1 MRSKRFFLAVA
12 NCLIVFAGAIR
23 TLDELNSMI
32 DVMGGSVGFLSEGN
46 YHAVEHEISEK
57 TIPMYFDTIDAMETA
72 VNDGS
77 VLAGLVSGT
86 PPRQSNTF
94 PSEQVTIRAMFAKQG
109 NNAVLDLLDRALV
122 NIIESG
128 GVERIAR
135 ENAPYRAMVVHSCK
149 PSSDH
154 FDWPA
159 VANNTVIRVA
169 SLGPYDWGG
178 TDGDY
183 TVEPFV
189 GFWPSYYDAI
199 EDELVAKYNITLVRN
214 WYTTSAAV
222 LDSVVSGESDTTE
235 PYMTVGAGYADMSRK
250 SVFDMSCITSA
261 TQDMYFTKLVD
272 VGGGDGGG
280 EGIPSIVFAIGCLMV
295 ATLIGMGAF
304 IRHIRNR
311 EISGN
316 PVFAPILNRD
326 IDELDNSL

>member
-1 MRSKRFFLAVA
+1 MFFITV
-12 NCLIVFAGAIR
+12 LICTFGFVQAITSLDQLNGAI
-23 TLDELNSMI
+23 D
-32 DVMGGSVGFLSEGN
+32 MGSQTSVGFLSEGN
-46 YHAVEHEISEK
+46 YHAVEHELSEEV
-57 TIPMYFDTIDAMETA
+57 TPVYYDTIDAMESA

-86 PPRQSNTF
+86 PDSDQFNTF
-94 PSEQVTIRAMFAKQG
+94 PSEQVSVRAMFVKEG
-109 NNAVLDLLDRALV
+109 NDAMLDLLDRALV

-149 PSSDH
+149 PSSAH
-154 FDWPA
+154 FDWPTI
-159 VANNTVIRVA
+159 ANNTVIRVA

-183 TVEPFV
+183 TVTPFV
-189 GFWPSYYDAI
+189 GFWPSYYEAI
-199 EDELVAKYNITLVRN
+199 EAELVAKYNITLVRN
-214 WYTTSAAV
+214 WYPTSATV

-261 TQDMYFTKLVD
+261 TQDMYFTKPVEEP
-272 VGGGDGGG
+272 VAKMTIPTVVFFGGAAL
-280 EGIPSIVFAIGCLMV
+280 VFA
-295 ATLIGMGAF
+295 LIGMIGL

-311 EISGN
+311 EIAGN
-316 PVFAPILNRD
+316 PMFAPIITD
-326 IDELDNSL
+326 DLDDRL

>member
-1 MRSKRFFLAVA
+1 MLFFTIMLHS
-12 NCLIVFAGAIR
+12 LIQFSGAFR
-23 TLDELNSMI
+23 TLDDLNAVI
-32 DVMGGSVGFLSEGN
+32 DTVGGSVGFLSEGN
-46 YHAVEHEISEK
+46 YHAVEHELSVNVNPI
-57 TIPMYFDTIDAMETA
+57 YYDTIDSMEDA

-86 PPRQSNTF
+86 PPPQYNTF
-94 PSEQVTIRAMFAKQG
+94 PSDQVTVRTMFVKEG
-109 NNAVLDLLDRALV
+109 NDQLLDLLDRALV

-128 GVERIAR
+128 GVEQIAR
-135 ENAPYRAMVVHSCK
+135 DNAPYRAMVVHSCK

-154 FDWPA
+154 FDWPT

-183 TVEPFV
+183 TVEPFI
-189 GFWPSYYDAI
+189 GFWPSYYEAI
-199 EDELVAKYNITLVRN
+199 EAELVAKYNITLVRN
-214 WYTTSAAV
+214 WYPTSAAV

-250 SVFDMSCITSA
+250 SVFAMSCITSA

-272 VGGGDGGG
+272 VEGGDGDDAVVPTLVFVIGG
-280 EGIPSIVFAIGCLMV
+280 AMA
-295 ATLIGMGAF
+295 ATLVGMVAF

-316 PVFAPILNRD
+316 PMFAPIINRD

>member
-1 MRSKRFFLAVA
+1 MILCTVYALALA
-12 NCLIVFAGAIR
+12 NSLFGFAGAFR
-23 TLDELNSMI
+23 TLDTLNAAI
-32 DVMGGSVGFLSEGN
+32 DTTGGSVGFLSEGN
-46 YHAVEHEISEK
+46 YHAVEHELSVDV
-57 TIPMYFDTIDAMETA
+57 TPVYFDTIDAMESA

-86 PPRQSNTF
+86 PDSDQFNTF
-94 PSEQVTIRAMFAKQG
+94 PSEQVSVRAMFVKEG
-109 NNAVLDLLDRALV
+109 NGQLLDLLDRALV

-135 ENAPYRAMVVHSCK
+135 DNAPYRAMVVHSCK

-154 FDWPA
+154 FDWPT

-183 TVEPFV
+183 TVTPFV
-189 GFWPSYYDAI
+189 GFWPSYYEAI
-199 EDELVAKYNITLVRN
+199 EAELVAKYNITLVRN
-214 WYTTSAAV
+214 WYPTSAAV

-261 TQDMYFTKLVD
+261 TQDMYFTKPVEVEAKSDEVIPPLVL
-272 VGGGDGGG
+272 
-280 EGIPSIVFAIGCLMV
+280 AIGGVMV
-295 ATLIGMGAF
+295 AAVIGLVAF
-304 IRHIRNR
+304 VRHIRYR
-311 EISGN
+311 EITGN
-316 PVFAPILNRD
+316 PMFTPINTD
-326 IDELDNSL
+326 DLDDRL